1 VHSTIFVIDSSPAVR
16 RMVEQ
21 ISTPEGF
28 EVIGFQDGPTALE
41 AARKMSPRLIIVDY
55 HLENM
60 TFSGFCKEVH
70 KIDNLAETYIVSLIS
85 PSDHLDEKHLRS
97 LGVKA
102 FLKKPFQ
109 SDNLL
114 EVIKD
119 LDQHQ
124 QTAENGSKKRRSWP
138 PTSSSTDSDDD
149 STLSARVD
157 KSELSE
163 EDTGEIPAIEI
174 PPPKFVLNKSIDLPR
189 SQPTPPITQKATSE
203 PEDAMKGLF
212 NQLLQTMS
220 ERTEEKIASMI
231 PQVIGKELATQVV
244 KAVQDEVG
252 TQLGA
257 TLSQERLAHMIE
269 PLLAKE
275 LSNVLTREMPV
286 LEPIIRHSIFEIA
299 SPLVKDSIDGLIR
312 DQAET
317 VKKTLPDLV
326 HDQLGSIDVL
336 VRDEIQQAAVKQATN
351 KVDEIVRAAVT
362 EQIEQAV
369 QRLVPGIAEEQIKA
383 ELKRLTATE

>member
-1 VHSTIFVIDSSPAVR
+1 
-16 RMVEQ
+16 MVEQ

-28 EVIGFQDGPTALE
+28 EVVGFQDGPTALE
-41 AARKMSPRLIIVDY
+41 AARKKSPHLIIADY
-55 HLENM
+55 HLDNM

-70 KIDNLAETYIVSLIS
+70 KIDNLADTYIISLIS
-85 PSDHLDEKHLRS
+85 PSDRLDEKHLRS

-109 SDNLL
+109 SENLL

-119 LDQHQ
+119 LG
-124 QTAENGSKKRRSWP
+124 TNGTKKRRAWP
-138 PTSSSTDSDDD
+138 PRSSATDSDDD
-149 STLSARVD
+149 PSLHD
-157 KSELSE
+157 QDDESELSE
-163 EDTGEIPAIEI
+163 EDTGQIAAVQI
-174 PPPKFVLNKSIDLPR
+174 PPSTISKKSTAPPR
-189 SQPTPPITQKATSE
+189 PTAAAPVAQKSPGK
-203 PEDAMKGLF
+203 PEDAMKGHSDPLM
-212 NQLLQTMS
+212 QWMS
-220 ERTEEKIASMI
+220 ERTEDIIATML
-231 PQVIGKELATQVV
+231 PQVISKELASQVA
-244 KAVQDEVG
+244 KAVQDEVQ

-275 LSNVLTREMPV
+275 LSNVLSREMPV

-299 SPLVKDSIDGLIR
+299 TPLVKDSIDELAR
-312 DQAET
+312 EQAET
-317 VKKTLPDLV
+317 VKKTLPDVV

-336 VRDEIQQAAVKQATN
+336 VRDEIQQAAVKQATHIA
-351 KVDEIVRAAVT
+351 DEIVRAAVK
-362 EQIEQAV
+362 EQVEQAV